1 MGFLMADEVGKN
13 SSQESQTRRAI
24 DAHAQPT
31 PRDNGAAGDADR
43 ARIARFEGAYNRI
56 DRELQRLLDEPREG
70 RRRGFAA
77 SVRQIAA
84 ERRHFARHLDF
95 LLETGELRN
104 ALVHNRFGDVEYIA
118 VPTEATVRHLEI
130 IEEELRTPTPLR
142 TLAAKDVVT
151 LGVNDRIGHALAL
164 VRDKGVVRFPVR
176 RDGRIVALLTAS
188 GIVRWIASHDI
199 ESCVL
204 PNAAPAR
211 TTHGPLD
218 ARTTPRK
225 ASREIRDATAGDAS
239 AMDATSDGERIICAI
254 ASVTVGEALARDH
267 RKDEYALVPRTASAD
282 EALSLWSK
290 NPRLEAVIITERGR
304 ADEAPLGIATA
315 TDLIKLLEA
324 R

>member
-1 MGFLMADEVGKN
+1 MEFLMADEVGKK
-13 SSQESQTRRAI
+13 SQQEVQQQRAM

-31 PRDNGAAGDADR
+31 PRDNGAASDGDR

-118 VPTEATVRHLEI
+118 VPTEATVRQLEI

-151 LGVNDRIGHALAL
+151 LSVNDRIGHALAL

-188 GIVRWIASHDI
+188 GIVRWIA
-199 ESCVL
+199 
-204 PNAAPAR
+204 
-211 TTHGPLD
+211 
-218 ARTTPRK
+218 
-225 ASREIRDATAGDAS
+225 
-239 AMDATSDGERIICAI
+239 
-254 ASVTVGEALARDH
+254 
-267 RKDEYALVPRTASAD
+267 
-282 EALSLWSK
+282 
-290 NPRLEAVIITERGR
+290 
-304 ADEAPLGIATA
+304 
-315 TDLIKLLEA
+315 
-324 R
+324 

>member
-31 PRDNGAAGDADR
+31 PRDNGAAGDVDR

-118 VPTEATVRHLEI
+118 VPTEATVRHLEL

-142 TLAAKDVVT
+142 TLAAKEVVT

-204 PNAAPAR
+204 PNAAPPR
-211 TTHGPLD
+211 TTPGPLD

-239 AMDATSDGERIICAI
+239 AIDATSNGERIICAI

-267 RKDEYALVPRTASAD
+267 RKDEFALVPRTASAD

>member
-1 MGFLMADEVGKN
+1 MEFLMADEVGNK
-13 SSQESQTRRAI
+13 SLQEGQKPRAM
-24 DAHAQPT
+24 DAHTQPT
-31 PRDNGAAGDADR
+31 PHDNGAAGDVDR

-118 VPTEATVRHLEI
+118 VPTEATVRQLEM

-151 LGVNDRIGHALAL
+151 LSVNDRIGHALAL

-176 RDGRIVALLTAS
+176 RDGRIAALLTAS
-188 GIVRWIASHDI
+188 GIIRWIASHDI
-199 ESCVL
+199 ESCAL
-204 PNAAPAR
+204 PNAAPPRAAP
-211 TTHGPLD
+211 GPLD
-218 ARTTPRK
+218 ARA
-225 ASREIRDATAGDAS
+225 ASS
-239 AMDATSDGERIICAI
+239 MDATSDGERIICAI

-315 TDLIKLLEA
+315 TDLIKLLEP

>member
-1 MGFLMADEVGKN
+1 MEFLMADEVGNK
-13 SSQESQTRRAI
+13 SPQEGQKPPAM

-31 PRDNGAAGDADR
+31 PRDNGAAGDGDR
-43 ARIARFEGAYNRI
+43 TRIARFEGAYNRI

-118 VPTEATVRHLEI
+118 VPTEATVRQLEM

-151 LGVNDRIGHALAL
+151 LSVNDRIGHALAL

-199 ESCVL
+199 ESCAL
-204 PNAAPAR
+204 PNAAPPRAAP
-211 TTHGPLD
+211 GPLD
-218 ARTTPRK
+218 ART
-225 ASREIRDATAGDAS
+225 AS

-267 RKDEYALVPRTASAD
+267 RKDEYALLPRTASAD

>member
-1 MGFLMADEVGKN
+1 MEFLMADEVGKK
-13 SSQESQTRRAI
+13 SQQEVQQQRAI

-142 TLAAKDVVT
+142 TLAAKEVVT

-204 PNAAPAR
+204 PNAAPPR
-211 TTHGPLD
+211 TTPGPLD

-225 ASREIRDATAGDAS
+225 VRSDDREAAAADVS
-239 AMDATSDGERIICAI
+239 AIDATSNGERIICAI

-267 RKDEYALVPRTASAD
+267 RKDEFALVPRTASAD

>member
-1 MGFLMADEVGKN
+1 MADEVGDNIAEKN
-13 SSQESQTRRAI
+13 L
-24 DAHAQPT
+24 HALGGGVPAPAS
-31 PRDNGAAGDADR
+31 PRDNGAQGDGDR

-56 DRELQRLLDEPREG
+56 DRELQRLLNEPREG

-95 LLETGELRN
+95 LLEAGELRN

-118 VPTEATVRHLEI
+118 VPTEATVRQLEL
-130 IEEELRTPTPLR
+130 IEEELRTPVPLR
-142 TLAAKDVVT
+142 ALAAKEVVSIST
-151 LGVNDRIGHALAL
+151 TDRIGHVLAL

-188 GIVRWIASHDI
+188 GLVRWIASHDI

-204 PNAAPAR
+204 PDREPPRAAA
-211 TTHGPLD
+211 GPLD
-218 ARTTPRK
+218 AR
-225 ASREIRDATAGDAS
+225 A
-239 AMDATSDGERIICAI
+239 ATSNGERIICAI

-267 RKDEYALVPRTASAD
+267 RKDEYALLPRTASAD

-290 NPRLEAVIITERGR
+290 NPRLEAVIITEHGR

-324 R
+324 RT

>member
-1 MGFLMADEVGKN
+1 MADEDVRG
-13 SSQESQTRRAI
+13 SSEGSQNQRATE
-24 DAHAQPT
+24 AHAQPT
-31 PRDNGAAGDADR
+31 PRDNGADGDGDR

-118 VPTEATVRHLEI
+118 VPTEATVRHLEL
-130 IEEELRTPTPLR
+130 IEEELRTPIPLR
-142 TLAAKDVVT
+142 TLAAKEVVT
-151 LGVNDRIGHALAL
+151 LSVGDRIGHALAL

-199 ESCVL
+199 ESCIL
-204 PNAAPAR
+204 PSPTPTRAAPGR
-211 TTHGPLD
+211 LD
-218 ARTTPRK
+218 GHAAPRK
-225 ASREIRDATAGDAS
+225 ASSDGRNAS
-239 AMDATSDGERIICAI
+239 ADEGSTTDATSDGERIICAI

>member
-1 MGFLMADEVGKN
+1 MEFLMADEVGNK
-13 SSQESQTRRAI
+13 SQQEGQKQRAT

-31 PRDNGAAGDADR
+31 PRDNGAAGDVDR

-118 VPTEATVRHLEI
+118 VPTEATVRQLEM

-151 LGVNDRIGHALAL
+151 LSVNDRIGHALAL

-199 ESCVL
+199 ESCAL
-204 PNAAPAR
+204 PHASPPRSAP
-211 TTHGPLD
+211 GPLD
-218 ARTTPRK
+218 ART
-225 ASREIRDATAGDAS
+225 ASS
-239 AMDATSDGERIICAI
+239 MDATSDGERIICAI

-304 ADEAPLGIATA
+304 AEEAPLGIATA
-315 TDLIKLLEA
+315 TDLIKLLEP